1 MGTCTMK
8 ATADA
13 LAATLAGNPIDAC
26 KMAQTSMKCYPADCC
41 ATYKVAIDAASAAL
55 PAGCTAKCGAGA
67 MATPAAALF
76 AVVMSMFYRLM

>member
-1 MGTCTMK
+1 MADIASCTLKKAGEAGT
-8 ATADA
+8 
-13 LAATLAGNPIDAC
+13 DAC
-26 KMAQTSMKCYPADCC
+26 KIAQAGINCYPADCC
-41 ATYKVAIDAASAAL
+41 ADPTYKAAVDLLIAAL